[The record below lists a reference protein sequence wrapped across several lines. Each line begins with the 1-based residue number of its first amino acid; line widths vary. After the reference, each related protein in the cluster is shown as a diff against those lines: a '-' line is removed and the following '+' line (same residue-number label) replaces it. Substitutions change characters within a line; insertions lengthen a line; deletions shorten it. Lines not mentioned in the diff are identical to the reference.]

1 MSHSVTP
8 SPSPI
13 SRYHNFSSHPISQ
26 DSATSSSK
34 SLLTTPQR
42 KFNTAISS
50 SFSERNSYTPN
61 SRPVWKGAISKTSLS
76 GNSSA
81 QMESRTKF
89 NYDGQIS
96 HGLTRSKGSYTGIQ
110 PKTDAESVTLCA
122 NGQFKEFASP
132 STSNHNNSTGH
143 CLRTSTQLSES
154 GHTQGGE
161 EHDFDGPLSPLQITL
176 SQMCVM
182 ENSQIIVEQDDED
195 QATIVDGH
203 QEATIELTCE
213 ATTTK
218 GVVEDSGYVSREVST
233 FQSPSPLSKGK
244 VDPPPG
250 VHEQVKSEKK
260 SQKATERVNVGTN
273 EDVLF
278 AEVAM
283 EGLNDSLEDV
293 DDIDDDDELMNTHS
307 QKYSQHKSKLDNQP
321 SVQNRKSN
329 SSSTTDHSDTT
340 RTIHP
345 SGVVKPLI
353 GTLFLAR
360 LNNTRVRLEHAVKHE
375 PPGRF
380 TLAQLCSLGVSG
392 DTVLARISNAA
403 DFSFLGEQYFSSAV
417 LSGSS
422 VCVGDGAMLKL
433 SSNGRAGVA
442 EFWEAFRSLSCVDEK
457 LISYEWFV
465 NHYKQLVWKL
475 ASLEVCYPHMLGGR
489 CLTPDWLMLQLKY
502 RYDREIDR
510 AERSALHKI
519 CENDDVPSKRMVLCV
534 SDIYKERV
542 TSTSSDTGGKNMVQ
556 HKRIDMES
564 GNETVMQSES
574 SKDSESNSTNI
585 NPPCVEVTDG
595 WYSLPCV
602 LDNPLKQMV
611 KSGLITVGTKLL
623 VYGAELIGQSNPSHP
638 LETPP
643 SCSLKLSANST
654 RRARWYAKLGY
665 QPSPRPFPIPLM
677 SVFPDGGLV
686 GCTEVVIARVYPLVY
701 LEKREGEKNVL
712 RSGRLELKI
721 AALHETERQKRIDT
735 ICSRVQKEF
744 EEDVAK
750 RGEVSLDH

>member
-1 MSHSVTP
+1 MQP
-8 SPSPI
+8 
-13 SRYHNFSSHPISQ
+13 
-26 DSATSSSK
+26 D
-34 SLLTTPQR
+34 
-42 KFNTAISS
+42 
-50 SFSERNSYTPN
+50 

-81 QMESRTKF
+81 QMESRTRF

-96 HGLTRSKGSYTGIQ
+96 HGLTQRRRSFTSIQ
-110 PKTDAESVTLCA
+110 PK
-122 NGQFKEFASP
+122 QI
-132 STSNHNNSTGH
+132 TGH

-154 GHTQGGE
+154 DYIQGGE

-176 SQMCVM
+176 SQMCAM
-182 ENSQIIVEQDDED
+182 ENSQIMVDKDDED
-195 QATIVDGH
+195 EVTIVNGH
-203 QEATIELTCE
+203 QEADIELTCE
-213 ATTTK
+213 AMITK
-218 GVVEDSGYVSREVST
+218 GIVEDSGYVSREVST

-244 VDPPPG
+244 VDPPLS
-250 VHEQVKSEKK
+250 VHEQAKSEKK
-260 SQKATERVNVGTN
+260 SQKATEIVGIGTN

-293 DDIDDDDELMNTHS
+293 EDIDNGKLISTYS
-307 QKYSQHKSKLDNQP
+307 QKRSQYINKLDNQP
-321 SVQNRKSN
+321 SVKNRKS
-329 SSSTTDHSDTT
+329 SSSSVTGHSGTT

-345 SGVVKPLI
+345 GGVVKPLM
-353 GTLFLAR
+353 GSLYSAR

-380 TLAQLCSLGVSG
+380 TLTQSHSLGVSA
-392 DTVLARISNAA
+392 DTVLVRASNAA
-403 DFSFLGEQYFSSAV
+403 GFSFSGEQYFSTAV
-417 LSGSS
+417 LSGNS
-422 VCVGDGAMLKL
+422 VCVGDGAMLNL

-475 ASLEVCYPHMLGGR
+475 ASMEVCYPHMFGGR

-534 SDIYKERV
+534 SNIYKERV
-542 TSTSSDTGGKNMVQ
+542 KSTLSDIGGKNMVQ
-556 HKRIDMES
+556 HKRIDIES
-564 GNETVMQSES
+564 GNETVIQGES

-585 NPPCVEVTDG
+585 NPPCVEMTDG

-602 LDNPLKQMV
+602 LDNPLKQMI

-623 VYGAELIGQSNPSHP
+623 VYGAELISQSNPSHP
-638 LETPP
+638 LEVPP

-686 GCTEVVIARVYPLVY
+686 GCTDVVIARVYPLVY

-712 RSGRLELKI
+712 RSERLELKI
-721 AALHETERQKRIDT
+721 AALHETERQKKIDA

-744 EEDVAK
+744 EEDVAE
-750 RGEVSLDH
+750 RGKVSLEL